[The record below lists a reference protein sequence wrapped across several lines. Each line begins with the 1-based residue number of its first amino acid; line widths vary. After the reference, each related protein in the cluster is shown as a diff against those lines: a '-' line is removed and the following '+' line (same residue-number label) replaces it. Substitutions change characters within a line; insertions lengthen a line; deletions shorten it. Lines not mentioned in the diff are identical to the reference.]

1 MKTHIYSGQTFG
13 PEKYKQI
20 GAALQKGCIAAF
32 PTDTVYGLGAVYSNE
47 EAVRK
52 IFKAK
57 GRDEGKPLSVLIS
70 SMDQV
75 DLLAAGVPSEAH
87 ILMEKF
93 WPGPLTLILK
103 KKEGIP
109 DEVTAGGET
118 VGIRMPANEIALN
131 IIKAAGSPLAAPSA
145 NISGKRSAVCIE
157 DVLEDLDG
165 KIDIAVDGGPA
176 QIGVSSTIL
185 EVSEMR
191 IIRQG
196 SITPEMIGDALRE
209 SKNFPK

>member
-1 MKTHIYSGQTFG
+1 MKTRIYSGQAFG
-13 PEKYKQI
+13 PDEYKEI

-47 EAVRK
+47 EAVGK
-52 IFKAK
+52 IFEAK

-75 DLLAAGVPSEAH
+75 DMLAAEVPSEAH

-93 WPGPLTLILK
+93 WPGPLTLILN
-103 KKEGIP
+103 KKESVP

-131 IIKAAGSPLAAPSA
+131 IVKAAGSPLAAPSA
-145 NISGKRSAVCIE
+145 NISGRRSAVCIE
-157 DVLEDLDG
+157 DVLEDLNG
-165 KIDIAVDGGPA
+165 KIDVAVDGGPA
-176 QIGVSSTIL
+176 QIGISSTIFD
-185 EVSEMR
+185 VTGMR
-191 IIRQG
+191 VLRQG
-196 SITPEMIGDALRE
+196 SITPEKIRGVLG
-209 SKNFPK
+209 

>member
-1 MKTHIYSGQTFG
+1 MKTRIYSGQTFG
-13 PEKYKQI
+13 PDEYKEI
-20 GAALQKGCIAAF
+20 GAALQRGCIAAF
-32 PTDTVYGLGAVYSNE
+32 PTDTVYGLGAVYSNK

-52 IFKAK
+52 IFEAK

-75 DLLAAGVPSEAH
+75 DMLAAEIPSAAH
-87 ILMEKF
+87 VLMEKF

-103 KKEGIP
+103 KKESVP

-165 KIDIAVDGGPA
+165 KIDIAADGGPA
-176 QIGVSSTIL
+176 QIGISSTIFD
-185 EVSEMR
+185 VTGMR
-191 IIRQG
+191 VLRQG
-196 SITPEMIGDALRE
+196 SITPEMIEKVLGRQA
-209 SKNFPK
+209 K